1 MRYEVS
7 LVTMCRNFVYIS
19 AALWRI
25 DTTT

>member
-1 MRYEVS
+1 MRYEIS
-7 LVTMCRNFVYIS
+7 LVTRCRNFVYIS